1 MAEARQQLKE
11 LLSLRRPAVA
21 PTRSVVV
28 VTPGAGGTVEAVV
41 VADQTEAVAV
51 VAVADQ
57 TEVTTT
63 TQNTSSSPTSRKTA
77 PTRDANH

>member
-1 MAEARQQLKE
+1 MVEAQQLLKE
-11 LLSLRRPAVA
+11 HLSLRRTTVA
-21 PTRSVVV
+21 PTHSVVV
-28 VTPGAGGTVEAVV
+28 VTLGVGGTVVAVV

-63 TQNTSSSPTSRKTA
+63 TLNTSSSPTLRKTA